1 MTAKA
6 APDQLVTTAALRLEK
21 LTKLVTLAEKQQGM
35 LLTSKHADLEE
46 NLREHEMTLAELAQL
61 NRQEEVL
68 MGQMDGAGE
77 PPTLSGGRYEAIAR
91 DTTDTC
97 HRLSSLVHCN
107 THLLDNAM
115 QYVDFSLGILTSLAT
130 GERPYDLKPD
140 GAANSPAIMLD
151 TKA

>member
-21 LTKLVTLAEKQQGM
+21 LTKLVTLADKQQAM
-35 LLTSKHADLEE
+35 LLESKHSDLEE
-46 NLREHEMTLAELAQL
+46 NLREHELTLAELAQL
-61 NRQEEVL
+61 NRQEEAL
-68 MGQMDGAGE
+68 MGQPDVAGDTA
-77 PPTLSGGRYEAIAR
+77 TLRGGGHEAIAR

-97 HRLSSLVHCN
+97 RRLSSLVQCN
-107 THLLDNAM
+107 AQLLDNAM
-115 QYVDFSLGILTSLAT
+115 QYVDFSLGILTSLFT
-130 GERPYDLKPD
+130 GERPYDLKSD